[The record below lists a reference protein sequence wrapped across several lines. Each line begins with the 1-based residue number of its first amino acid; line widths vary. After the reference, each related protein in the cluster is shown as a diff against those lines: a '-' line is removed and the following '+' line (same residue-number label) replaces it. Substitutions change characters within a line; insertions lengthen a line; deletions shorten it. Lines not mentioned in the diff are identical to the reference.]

1 MCDFPTD
8 NSYFNIP
15 GVSSF
20 ILKFTFNT
28 RASDMRT
35 FKVINHLLENENLY
49 MYINIFTALSKWEG
63 HCARPLSC
71 AEGRLSSL
79 PGKDCAPGF
88 EEQ

>member
-49 MYINIFTALSKWEG
+49 MYINILLHLASGK
-63 HCARPLSC
+63 AIV
-71 AEGRLSSL
+71 
-79 PGKDCAPGF
+79 PGL
-88 EEQ
+88 